1 MLVGK
6 ANSKIRMRT
15 CPIILEPI
23 ADQPFRFDAIF
34 LGFMGATM
42 TSMFWINHHHSE
54 FVERGS
60 QWFQFCCQKNNLL
73 MIVYFNRWHLPT
85 MVLLCV
91 DHAPTSRCNILQ
103 RCKKEQGRMWNCV
116 LVSCKFDLAS
126 FKTHLD
132 YNKWI

>member
-1 MLVGK
+1 MLAGK

-60 QWFQFCCQKNNLL
+60 Q
-73 MIVYFNRWHLPT
+73 
-85 MVLLCV
+85 
-91 DHAPTSRCNILQ
+91 
-103 RCKKEQGRMWNCV
+103 
-116 LVSCKFDLAS
+116 
-126 FKTHLD
+126 
-132 YNKWI
+132 